1 MVASW
6 PLAPERQRAYARI
19 VIEQMSDGCWSA
31 WFADL
36 PEFTSLGAR
45 PFDAVIGLFDIV
57 GGSQFH
63 TDEISQI
70 DYACHDGHLEYRI
83 PFRQLMRTPLP
94 SVN

>member
-1 MVASW
+1 MEESW
-6 PLAPERQRAYARI
+6 PTFPIRHRAYARI

-36 PEFTSLGAR
+36 PGFTSLGHR
-45 PFDAVIGLFDIV
+45 PFDAVTGLFDII
-57 GGSQFH
+57 GGSEFD

-70 DYACHDGHLEYRI
+70 DYACRDGHLEYRI
-83 PFRQLMRTPLP
+83 PFRRVMRTPTP